1 MKDSEQLLID
11 RIIDS
16 KINIP
21 PQPAILL
28 EIERMVNSP
37 NDNIKKIGQ
46 LISSDAGMTAAIFKL
61 ANSSFYKSGGKI
73 ASIPKAISIVGL
85 SQIANLIKAM
95 ALKMALG
102 GSETAYEKFWKHS
115 EEVAILSSIIAGKQ
129 VSVCNIAADQAYM
142 AGMFHDCGVP
152 ILMQKFPEYC
162 QVFRLGSGEWPDF
175 EEEDKR
181 FNTNHTVVGYL
192 VAKHWK
198 LPDFI
203 CSAIRFHH
211 ERLSVEDEALT
222 MVSILQL
229 AQHIHSKLYHARD
242 DEWPEMA
249 DKVLMEVGI
258 PEEGASEFIE
268 EVMDIFNHH

>member
-1 MKDSEQLLID
+1 MQDSEQRLID
-11 RIIDS
+11 SITDS
-16 KINIP
+16 KITIP
-21 PQPAILL
+21 PQPTILL
-28 EIERMVNSP
+28 EIDRMINSS
-37 NDNIKKIGQ
+37 NDNIKSISK
-46 LISSDAGMTAAIFKL
+46 LISSDAGMTAAIFRL
-61 ANSSFYKSGGKI
+61 ANSSFYKSSTKI
-73 ASIPKAISIVGL
+73 TSIPKAISIVGL
-85 SQIANLIKAM
+85 TQIANLIKAL
-95 ALKMALG
+95 ALKSAVG
-102 GSETAYEKFWKHS
+102 GNGAAYEKFWKHS
-115 EEVAILSSIIAGKQ
+115 EEIAVLASIIAGKQ

-162 QVFRLGSGEWPDF
+162 NVFRLGSGQWPNF

-203 CSAIRFHH
+203 CAAIRFHH

-229 AQHIHSKLYHARD
+229 AQHIHSKLYHVNDQAWS
-242 DEWPEMA
+242 EIA
-249 DKVLMEVGI
+249 GQVLAEVGV
-258 PEEGASEFIE
+258 PEEGAPEFIE